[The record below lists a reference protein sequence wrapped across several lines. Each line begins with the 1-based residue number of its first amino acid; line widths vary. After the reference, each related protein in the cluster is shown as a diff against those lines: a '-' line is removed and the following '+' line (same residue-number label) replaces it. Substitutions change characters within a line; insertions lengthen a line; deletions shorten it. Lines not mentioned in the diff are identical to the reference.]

1 MIPPQPGRAGTRDA
15 PGSMDPHTL
24 HVLDFPR
31 IRSLLAEGARAPQG
45 ADLCRALMPL
55 ASREAAAA
63 ALDELEALWALE
75 PTLGMPPT
83 GGGHR
88 VESLLDAA
96 RVEGACLALE
106 DLFAVRDTLAACH
119 RLLEYLEDAA
129 AEGSALGRYAGHMH
143 PLYDLADRFERT
155 FGPRGE
161 ILDSASPAL
170 HCLRARQRA
179 VRERV
184 LRVLEGVLRSTDLE
198 PAVQDEFITLR
209 GGRYV
214 VPLRTDFR
222 GYLQGIVHDRSRTG
236 STFFVEPLE
245 TVELNNE
252 AGRLREEEEAEI
264 RRILTELTA
273 AVGRAAPGLR
283 ADLAVLAHLDALGAR
298 LALARRQRAV
308 RPVLTGDPVLDLRE
322 ARHPL
327 LDAQGGAVPVD
338 LCVQEDQALLLV
350 SGANAGGKTVA
361 LKTAGLLA
369 AMAYAGLFVPAAE
382 GSRVGWFRGV
392 YADIGDEQDL
402 DRHLST
408 FSAHMVNVRDILER
422 AEAGSLVLL
431 DELGTGTDPGEG
443 TALAA
448 AVLEELL
455 DRGSRVLATTHLAG
469 LKAFAY
475 ARAGACNAAVAFD
488 PETGR
493 PLYRLLYGQSG
504 SSNALE
510 VAEGLGLPSALLAR
524 ARRYAAGGA
533 ESGAG
538 WLRDLEA
545 ARDRARQEAQ
555 AAQAL
560 RREWEERVAAQGALL
575 ARAREERD
583 AARAEGRAQARAVL
597 EEARRTLGQAI
608 RRFARRET
616 TQQEAEAAVAR
627 AEAALEAVFPPP
639 APACEPLPAQALAP
653 GLRVRVA
660 SLGKDGEID
669 ALEAD
674 GRKVVVRVGPVRVTV
689 APEDLHRAPAQEN
702 EQRRGSER
710 GRVRVEAEA
719 GAADVVVLGCTVAEA
734 LVRVDR
740 GLNRALVAGAEGF
753 RVVHG
758 RGTGALRRAIRERLA
773 DEAAVQ
779 EVRPEGDAAT
789 WVALR

>member
-1 MIPPQPGRAGTRDA
+1 
-15 PGSMDPHTL
+15 MDPHTL

-45 ADLCRALMPL
+45 EDLCRALMPL
-55 ASREAAAA
+55 SSREAATA
-63 ALDELEALWALE
+63 ALDELEALSALE
-75 PTLGMPPT
+75 PSLGMPPT

-88 VESLLDAA
+88 VEGLLDAA
-96 RVEGACLALE
+96 RAEGACLAVE

-129 AEGSALGRYAGHMH
+129 AEGSALGRYAGRMR
-143 PLYDLADRFERT
+143 PLYDLTDRFERT

-170 HCLRARQRA
+170 QSLRARQRA

-184 LRVLEGVLRSTDLE
+184 LRVLEGVLRSADLE
-198 PAVQDEFITLR
+198 PTVQDEFITLR
-209 GGRYV
+209 AGRYV

-252 AGRLREEEEAEI
+252 AGVLREEEEAEI
-264 RRILTELTA
+264 RRILVELTG
-273 AVGRAAPGLR
+273 AVGRAAPTLR

-298 LALARRQRAV
+298 LVLARRQRAV
-308 RPVLTGDPVLDLRE
+308 RPVLAEDPVLDLRE

-327 LDAQGGAVPVD
+327 LDAQGGVIPVD
-338 LCVQEDQALLLV
+338 LCVREDQALLLV

-382 GSRVGWFRGV
+382 ESRVGWFRGV

-443 TALAA
+443 TGLAV
-448 AVLEELL
+448 AVLEELQ
-455 DRGSRVLATTHLAG
+455 DRGARVLATTHLAG

-510 VAEGLGLPSALLAR
+510 VAEGLGLPPALIAR

-533 ESGAG
+533 DAGAG

-545 ARDRARQEAQ
+545 ARDRARQEAE

-560 RREWEERVAAQGALL
+560 RREWEGRVAAQEALL

-583 AARAEGRAQARAVL
+583 AARAEGRAQARAAV
-597 EEARRTLGQAI
+597 EEARRTLGEAI
-608 RRFARRET
+608 RRFAQRET
-616 TQQEAEAAVAR
+616 TQQQAEGAVAR
-627 AEAALEAVFPPP
+627 AEVELEAVFPPP
-639 APACEPLPAQALAP
+639 APASEPLPPEALAP

-660 SLGKDGEID
+660 SLGRDGEIE

-689 APEDLHRAPAQEN
+689 APEDLQRAPAAGQ
-702 EQRRGSER
+702 GER
-710 GRVRVEAEA
+710 QATYQGQGRVRVEAEA

-734 LVRVDR
+734 LARVDR

-758 RGTGALRRAIRERLA
+758 RGTGALRRAIRDRLA
-773 DEAAVQ
+773 EEAAVQ